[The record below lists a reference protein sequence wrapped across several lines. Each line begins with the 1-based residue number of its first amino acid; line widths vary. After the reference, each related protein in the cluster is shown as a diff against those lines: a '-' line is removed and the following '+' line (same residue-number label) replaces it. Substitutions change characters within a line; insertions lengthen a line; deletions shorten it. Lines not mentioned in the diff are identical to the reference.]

1 MKKIYLA
8 GGCFWGLEDYF
19 QKINGVIDVISGY
32 ANGQSQDTKYELLK
46 QTGHAETIEIKYD
59 ESIINLR
66 EILLYYF
73 RVIDPTSINKQG
85 NDVGTQYRTGI
96 YYIDENEKDEIE
108 EFISQKQT
116 EYQEKIQVEVQPLKN
131 FTVAE
136 EYHQDYLQKNP
147 NGYCHIN
154 VMLAYEPLVDLKK
167 YSKPEA
173 EEIKEKLTEKQFNV
187 TQKNATE
194 RPFENEY
201 WDNHEVGIY
210 VDIVTGEPL
219 FLSTEKFDS
228 GCGWPSFTKPV
239 SKEMITYHED
249 NSLLRKRIEVRSK
262 VGDSHLGHVFNDG
275 PVDRGGLR
283 YCINSASMKF
293 IPKSEMEQAGY
304 SEYIKY
310 LENV

>member
-19 QKINGVIDVISGY
+19 QRINGVIDVISGY
-32 ANGQSQDTKYELLK
+32 ANGESQDTKYELLK

-96 YYIDENEKDEIE
+96 YYTDENEKDEIE

-116 EYQEKIQVEVQPLKN
+116 EYQEKIQVEVEPLKN

-167 YSKPEA
+167 YSKPGA

-304 SEYIKY
+304 AEYIKY